1 VVSRNIRPFDPAPP
15 FPFLPAFSRSH
26 LFMKVS
32 NKDANG
38 SKINSLYILASF
50 GLLQKMISLNKGE

>member
-38 SKINSLYILASF
+38 SKINFFYIQLI
-50 GLLQKMISLNKGE
+50 GTPMEKWDI